1 MTTISPAI
9 QAAIDELNTKA
20 DELEAAATVLLAAL
34 EGAGEAG
41 AVIRESDIATIKTRF
56 LVQIP
61 YGLRFKAGQLM
72 PPLTGT
78 LNLNLDSVD
87 VSTAP

>member
-1 MTTISPAI
+1 MTSISPAI
-9 QAAIDELNTKA
+9 KAAIDELNTKA
-20 DELEAAATVLLAAL
+20 DELEAAARVLLEAL

-56 LVQIP
+56 LEQIP

-78 LNLNLDSVD
+78 LVLNLDSVAMD
-87 VSTAP
+87 SKP

>member
-1 MTTISPAI
+1 MTTLSPAI
-9 QAAIDELNTKA
+9 AAAIDELNAKA
-20 DELEAAATVLLAAL
+20 DELEAAATVLLQAL

-41 AVIRESDIATIKTRF
+41 AIIRESDIATIKTRF
-56 LVQIP
+56 LQQIP

-78 LNLNLDSVD
+78 LVLNLDSAD
-87 VSTAP
+87 VSTQP